1 MKLLFSLVSILVF
14 LSGSPQKIQTPSVC
28 ISAEEMKLY
37 SLIMEYR
44 KSKNLK
50 SIPLSAKLTLVA
62 QTHTRDLNNE
72 YQFDQNNKCN
82 PHSWS
87 AKGKWTAC
95 CYTADHKQAKC
106 MWDKPTEIADYKSPG
121 YEIAYYSSGGVNAQ
135 DGLDGWKLSPPHNEM
150 ITNSGIWKKV
160 EWNAVGISLY
170 KEYGVV
176 WFGNLTDPT
185 SPELCQQ

>member
-14 LSGSPQKIQTPSVC
+14 LSGSPQKIQAPSIC
-28 ISAEEMKLY
+28 ISAEESKLY
-37 SLIMEYR
+37 ALIMEYR

-50 SIPLSAKLTLVA
+50 SIPLSSKLTQVA
-62 QTHTRDLNNE
+62 QAHTHDLNSE
-72 YQFDQNNKCN
+72 YEFDQNNKCN

-87 AKGKWTAC
+87 KKGKWSAC

-106 MWDKPTEIADYKSPG
+106 MWDKPTEIANYKSPG
-121 YEIAYYSSGGVNAQ
+121 YEIAYYSSSGANALE
-135 DGLDGWKLSPPHNEM
+135 GLNGWKLSPSHNEM

-160 EWNAVGISLY
+160 EWNAIGISLY

-176 WFGNLTDPT
+176 WFGNAPDNTT
-185 SPELCQQ
+185 PEQCL